1 MAEWC
6 WFGMGLCCLAIGA
19 TVALLAL
26 LVWLVV
32 WLIKAP
38 QSPRAEAVAP
48 PPKAPPAE
56 LAPAAPPTET
66 PVAAP
71 QEPPVAESPVES
83 PVVEASALACPFITY
98 ESRHFG
104 RVTIHRRGCWAIEK
118 KSGGQRHEAAH
129 YVGHDSYEAART
141 YADGTGLTV
150 HLCGI
155 CKPET
160 K

>member
-1 MAEWC
+1 MA
-6 WFGMGLCCLAIGA
+6 G
-19 TVALLAL
+19 
-26 LVWLVV
+26 
-32 WLIKAP
+32 
-38 QSPRAEAVAP
+38 
-48 PPKAPPAE
+48 
-56 LAPAAPPTET
+56 
-66 PVAAP
+66 
-71 QEPPVAESPVES
+71 SPVEP
-83 PVVEASALACPFITY
+83 PVVEAPALACPFVTY
-98 ESRHFG
+98 DSRHFG

-118 KSGGQRHEAAH
+118 KSGGQRLEAAH